1 MQPLLMPLLRIAPP
15 TQTPLMASHRVLV
28 RLQAPIL
35 APPMTSDWQE
45 IIQQRI
51 ILPPKRAI
59 LPLPPKREIA
69 RTNHFDKIHII
80 ECGIVRE
87 LFRLIERVQMMVRPR
102 HRILCSKPLCHAFRH
117 LGTKAQM
124 MDLMRECMRIPIRCV
139 QVVVQI
145 MHMHRSIA
153 ETPSWRNVE
162 ISNDLVDAEP
172 AFDSATLPTL
182 GI

>member
-15 TQTPLMASHRVLV
+15 TQTPLMTSHRILV

-35 APPMTSDWQE
+35 APPMTSHWQK

-51 ILPPKRAI
+51 ILAPKRAV

-69 RTNHFDKIHII
+69 RTNHLDKIHII
-80 ECGIVRE
+80 ERGIVRE
-87 LFRLIERVQMMVRPR
+87 LLCLIQRVQVMIRPG
-102 HRILCSKPLCHAFRH
+102 HRILCSEPLCHNFRY
-117 LGTKAQM
+117 LGPKAQM
-124 MDLMRECMRIPIRCV
+124 MDVMRKSMWVPIWRIQIV
-139 QVVVQI
+139 IQI

-162 ISNDLVDAEP
+162 VSNDLVDAKS
-172 AFDSATLPTL
+172 AFDSAALATL
-182 GI
+182 GV